1 MNTRGEQVPSTISV
15 FVPVGH
21 ASASSAEERPVRSR
35 SEFVIGML
43 DNHKHDSD
51 KVLDRIQARLAGQ
64 FRDVQ
69 FKRLKKPEAGKPAP
83 SQVLK
88 DLEDCVAVV
97 NGIGD

>member
-1 MNTRGEQVPSTISV
+1 MANTISV
-15 FVPVGH
+15 FVPVGTVPE
-21 ASASSAEERPVRSR
+21 AEDKAVEARSR
-35 SEFVIGML
+35 SDFVIGML
-43 DNHKHDSD
+43 DNHKHNTD

-69 FKRLKKPEAGKPAP
+69 FKRVKKPEAGKPAP
-83 SQVLK
+83 AQVLK